1 MESLLRNLLRKKS
14 GSDILKY
21 SVKNIVKSY
30 DSLKVLD
37 NINIDFN
44 ENKTTCI
51 LGPSGCGKTTLL
63 NIIAGI
69 IEKDSGEVLGLYNE
83 DISFVFQEDRL
94 IEWKNIRDN
103 MAFVLKKKM
112 DKNEIESTIDRFLK
126 LVNLEE
132 YKYYYPRNISG
143 GMRQRISILRAFA
156 YPSKILIMDEP
167 FKSLDINNKRIV
179 VEFFKELRKK
189 EKRTCILV
197 THDIDEAIELGDRIV
212 ILSDKPTKVKKVI
225 DNVYMETRDEVDKVD
240 LRKEIKAELMDN

>member
-1 MESLLRNLLRKKS
+1 MGKLLKRTD
-14 GSDILKY
+14 GSDTLKY

-30 DSLKVLD
+30 DSLRVLD
-37 NINIDFN
+37 NVSIDFT

-69 IEKDSGEVLGLYNE
+69 IEKDSGEVLGIQNE

-112 DKNEIESTIDRFLK
+112 SKSEIESTVDKFLK
-126 LVNLEE
+126 LVNLKE
-132 YKYYYPRNISG
+132 YKYYYPKSLSG

-179 VEFFKELRKK
+179 MEFFKELKAL
-189 EKRTCILV
+189 ENRTCIVV
-197 THDIDEAIELGDRIV
+197 THDIDEALDLGDRI
-212 ILSDKPTKVKKVI
+212 ILLSEKPSKVKRVI
-225 DNVYMETRDEVDKVD
+225 KNIYMETKDEEDKKD
-240 LRKEIKAELMDN
+240 LKLQIESELIND

>member
-1 MESLLRNLLRKKS
+1 LGKLLKRTD
-14 GSDILKY
+14 GSDTLKY

-30 DSLKVLD
+30 DSLRVLD
-37 NINIDFN
+37 NVSIDFT

-69 IEKDSGEVLGLYNE
+69 IEKDSGEVLGIQNE

-112 DKNEIESTIDRFLK
+112 SKSEIESTVDKFLK
-126 LVNLEE
+126 LVNLKE
-132 YKYYYPRNISG
+132 YKYYYPKSLSG

-179 VEFFKELRKK
+179 MEFFKELKAL
-189 EKRTCILV
+189 ENRTCIVV
-197 THDIDEAIELGDRIV
+197 THDIDEALDLGDRI
-212 ILSDKPTKVKKVI
+212 ILLSEKPSKVKRVI
-225 DNVYMETRDEVDKVD
+225 KNIYMETKDEEDKKD
-240 LRKEIKAELMDN
+240 LKLQIESELIND

>member
-1 MESLLRNLLRKKS
+1 M
-14 GSDILKY
+14 KY

-30 DSLKVLD
+30 DSLRVLD
-37 NINIDFN
+37 NVSIDFT

-69 IEKDSGEVLGLYNE
+69 IEKDSGEVLGIQNE

-112 DKNEIESTIDRFLK
+112 SKSEIESTVDKFLK
-126 LVNLEE
+126 LVNLKE
-132 YKYYYPRNISG
+132 YKYYYPKSLSG

-179 VEFFKELRKK
+179 MEFFKELKAL
-189 EKRTCILV
+189 ENRTCIVV
-197 THDIDEAIELGDRIV
+197 THDIDEALDLGDRI
-212 ILSDKPTKVKKVI
+212 ILLSEKPSKVKRVI
-225 DNVYMETRDEVDKVD
+225 KNIYMETKDEEDKKD
-240 LRKEIKAELMDN
+240 LKLQIESELIND